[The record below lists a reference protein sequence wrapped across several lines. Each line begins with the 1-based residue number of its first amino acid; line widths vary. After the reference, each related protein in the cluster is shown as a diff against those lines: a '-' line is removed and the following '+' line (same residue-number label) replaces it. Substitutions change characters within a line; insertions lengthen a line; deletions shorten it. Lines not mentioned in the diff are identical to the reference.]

1 VFNNVSIG
9 VCWYSVLADWRKGLM
24 PISRFMEFSADC
36 GADGVE
42 LLDAFLYEPG
52 TVRDHL
58 PSREVVDNL
67 VHSCL
72 EAKERIGQKV
82 HAVSVTNDFDFDDSS
97 RLLVERQKIELGIE
111 IALRVGASTVRVFAG
126 NPKTPDAE
134 ELVRYR
140 TIDALKSLSGQGVEL
155 ALENHGPVFSTPTKL
170 NSILAPVSKA
180 DVGTCFDIG
189 NFLLA
194 GVDSVSAAVS
204 TEVVGSLVPKLI
216 HVKDFVQSDL
226 GSYTDVRGNKFAGT
240 FLGQGEVPIQRTL
253 IELAKVVGN
262 HPICIDLELECGEQG
277 QEATRQGV
285 LWLKSLIAE
294 IQSVA

>member
-1 VFNNVSIG
+1 
-9 VCWYSVLADWRKGLM
+9 
-24 PISRFMEFSADC
+24 MEFSADC

-42 LLDAFLYEPG
+42 LLDAFLYDPG

-58 PSREVVDNL
+58 PSLEVVDNL

-72 EAKERIGQKV
+72 EAKERTGQKV

-126 NPKTPDAE
+126 NPNTPDAE

-140 TIDALKSLSGQGVEL
+140 TIDALKSLSGKGVDL

-170 NSILAPVSKA
+170 NSILAPVGKA
-180 DVGTCFDIG
+180 DVGSCFDIG

-194 GVDSVSAAVS
+194 GIDSVSA
-204 TEVVGSLVPKLI
+204 VVGSLVPKLI
-216 HVKDFVQSDL
+216 HIKDFVQSDL
-226 GSYTDVRGNKFAGT
+226 GTYTDVRGNKFAGS
-240 FLGQGEVPIQRTL
+240 FLGQGEVPIRKTL

-277 QEATRQGV
+277 QEATRDGV